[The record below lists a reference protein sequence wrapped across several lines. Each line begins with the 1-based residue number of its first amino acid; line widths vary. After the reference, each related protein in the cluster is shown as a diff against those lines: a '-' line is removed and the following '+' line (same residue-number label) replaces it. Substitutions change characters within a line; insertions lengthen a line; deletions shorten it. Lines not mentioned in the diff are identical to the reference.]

1 MIYRL
6 ILSPDANDGIRSA
19 FLWYLEQDI
28 DLPFRF
34 TGDLE
39 STLNR
44 IAQNPYRF
52 SPFADQLRRARM
64 KRFPYFIYF
73 TVIERAIYVIAVSHQ
88 RRLNP
93 LSRP

>member
-6 ILSPDANDGIRSA
+6 ILSPDADEGIRSA
-19 FLWYLEQDI
+19 LLWYLQHDI

-39 STLNR
+39 ATLNR
-44 IAQNPYRF
+44 IAQNPYQF
-52 SPFADQLRRARM
+52 PPFADRLRRARM
-64 KRFPYFIYF
+64 KRFPYLIYF
-73 TVIERAIYVIAVSHQ
+73 SLIKGTVYVVAVSHQ

>member
-6 ILSPDANDGIRSA
+6 ILSPDANEGIRSA
-19 FLWYLEQDI
+19 LFWYRQHDI

-34 TGDLE
+34 TADLE
-39 STLNR
+39 ATLNR
-44 IAQNPYRF
+44 IAKNPYQFRLF
-52 SPFADQLRRARM
+52 PDRLRRARM
-64 KRFPYFIYF
+64 KRFPYLIYF
-73 TVIERAIYVIAVSHQ
+73 TVTARTVYVVAVSHQ